1 MYLNCKH
8 EVRECDRY
16 VMFDL
21 DLSNSASD
29 FKTIY
34 EERFPHALVWEAWQN
49 KLLFLPPFLSDKSCL
64 SAVFKTKF
72 WYRQILSNQFLTLNY
87 L

>member
-49 KLLFLPPFLSDKSCL
+49 KLFFCHLSSPIKVVYRPCL
-64 SAVFKTKF
+64 KPNFDTAKF
-72 WYRQILSNQFLTLNY
+72 YQINF
-87 L
+87 

>member
-34 EERFPHALVWEAWQN
+34 EERFPHQEKETIQQSESNEGRGRTKTEQRIHCQAAGAT
-49 KLLFLPPFLSDKSCL
+49 KLS
-64 SAVFKTKF
+64 
-72 WYRQILSNQFLTLNY
+72 
-87 L
+87 

>member
-1 MYLNCKH
+1 MSLCVYIYMYLNCKH

-34 EERFPHALVWEAWQN
+34 EERFPHALV
-49 KLLFLPPFLSDKSCL
+49 SCPCVG
-64 SAVFKTKF
+64 SMAE
-72 WYRQILSNQFLTLNY
+72 
-87 L
+87 